1 MRIVRSPVAQFLAVG
16 LLVVVAIL
24 VGTNQLSSSAASEEA
39 ITDATAT
46 TRVLARSVAEP
57 AIPRGLVAGR
67 AGAVD
72 RFDREVLDR
81 LMVGDVQRIKI
92 WAPDGTI
99 VYSDR
104 TELIGSRYALGR
116 DERDVLRDGGSD
128 AEVSDLAKPE
138 NRFERAG
145 GGLVEVYTRIASPEG
160 QPLLF
165 EAYYARA
172 DVEERKQQV
181 FAPFRRITV
190 GALLVLLAVA
200 TPMLWILTRRLTRAA
215 AERERL
221 LRTAMTA
228 SDAERRRIARD
239 LHDGVVQDLA
249 GTAFTVSAL
258 ARDEALDPDLRG
270 GLDRAGDSL
279 RGSLRSLRSLLVE
292 IHPPGLD
299 AERLPAALEDL
310 IAPAVSAGVATTVE
324 VEGIDHTPDDTV
336 TLVWRVA
343 QEAVRNAL
351 RHARAT
357 ALAVRVDTEGDRV
370 VLVVTDDGVGFDPA
384 TARRP
389 DSFGLRGLESLV
401 ADAGGTLDVRSRPGA
416 GTTVRLEV
424 ARR

>member
-1 MRIVRSPVAQFLAVG
+1 MQFLAVG

-24 VGTNQLSSSAASEEA
+24 VGTNQLSSRAATEEA
-39 ITDATAT
+39 ITDARAT

-92 WAPDGTI
+92 WAADGTI

-138 NRFERAG
+138 NRFERAS

-172 DVEERKQQV
+172 DVEQRKQQV
-181 FAPFRRITV
+181 FAPFQRITV

-228 SDAERRRIARD
+228 SEAERRRIARD

-258 ARDEALDPDLRG
+258 ARDEAPRPGPARRTRPGG
-270 GLDRAGDSL
+270 GLPARQPAVAPLAARRDPPTGPGRGAPAGRP
-279 RGSLRSLRSLLVE
+279 RGPHRTGGVRRRGHHGRGRGHRP
-292 IHPPGLD
+292 HPGRHGRPGL
-299 AERLPAALEDL
+299 AGRPGGRAQRPAARP
-310 IAPAVSAGVATTVE
+310 APRRSACGS
-324 VEGIDHTPDDTV
+324 
-336 TLVWRVA
+336 
-343 QEAVRNAL
+343 
-351 RHARAT
+351 
-357 ALAVRVDTEGDRV
+357 DTEGDRV